1 MAKHLVGGLALALA
15 LIGATATRADTAPHV
30 DHNYA
35 APQPA
40 YPAGAQSAGE
50 QGDVILSVY
59 VSANGHAHKL
69 RLKKSSGFHDLD
81 MAAAEG
87 VLNWRYIPAMSG
99 GGEPYSDWLD
109 VTIHYELPPA
119 AQGAQPASATSQVY

>member
-1 MAKHLVGGLALALA
+1 MGKHIAGGLALALA
-15 LIGATATRADTAPHV
+15 LTGASVAWADTAPHV

-40 YPAGAQSAGE
+40 YPASAQSAGE
-50 QGDVILSVY
+50 QGDVVLSVY
-59 VSANGHAHKL
+59 VGANGHAHKL

-87 VLNWRYIPAMSG
+87 VLNWHYIPAMSG
-99 GGEPYSDWLD
+99 GDAYSDWLD